1 MSAENKKE
9 LYDDIVLDY
18 AAAKTNI
25 FKLKHEETE
34 FWKAIGDVKG
44 NTILD
49 LACGSGYFSRQLK
62 AKGAKDVVG
71 VDISEEM
78 IKQAQHDEKDTPLG
92 ISYYVEDAVSYIS
105 DHQFDIITAL
115 YLFCYAGSREML
127 QTICQNVYKN
137 TLPGGR
143 LISVTTVLD
152 KNCRLEDMSLG
163 YRFVPS
169 TMIDSQECQEDLL
182 KVDIELYSG
191 DMKSKCC
198 FPNYLWNPEI
208 IKQLLCS
215 SGFTS
220 VNMTPILSG
229 VPVMIVTAIRP
240 E

>member
-1 MSAENKKE
+1 MTAEYKKE

-25 FKLKHEETE
+25 FKLQHEETE

-44 NTILD
+44 RTILD

-62 AKGAKDVVG
+62 AKGAKNVVG

-78 IKQAQHDEKDTPLG
+78 IKYARHDEKDTPLG
-92 ISYYVEDAVSYIS
+92 ISYYVEDAVNYIS

-137 TLPGGR
+137 IRPGGR

-152 KNCRLEDMSLG
+152 KNCKLVDMSLG
-163 YRFVPS
+163 YRFVPCPLVE
-169 TMIDSQECQEDLL
+169 SQESQDDLL

-198 FPNYLWNPEI
+198 FPNYLWRPEI
-208 IKQLLCS
+208 IEQLLIS
-215 SGFTS
+215 SGFTA
-220 VNMTPILSG
+220 VNITPILSG

>member
-1 MSAENKKE
+1 MSTENKKE

-25 FKLKHEETE
+25 FKLEHEEKE
-34 FWKAIGDVKG
+34 FWKTIGNVEG
-44 NTILD
+44 RTILD

-78 IKQAQHDEKDTPLG
+78 IKQARHDEEESPIG
-92 ISYYVEDAVSYIS
+92 IAYHVEDAVNYIS

-127 QTICQNVYKN
+127 QTICQNVFKN
-137 TLPGGR
+137 TRPGGS

-152 KNCRLEDMSLG
+152 KNCRLVDMSLG

-169 TMIDSQECQEDLL
+169 TMIDSHECQENLL
-182 KVDIELYSG
+182 KVDVELYSG

-198 FPNYLWNPEI
+198 FPNYLWKPEI
-208 IKQLLCS
+208 ISHLLCS
-215 SGFTS
+215 SGFTA
-220 VNMTPILSG
+220 VNITPILSG